1 MPDLGATFA
10 AWLATTAAQASAA
23 MGANAIVYNAVG
35 TAIQGAL
42 TSAAFWTATA
52 SVAYSSV
59 QMRKAAKAARAGLNK
74 GRTFMARSPTAPRQI
89 IYGQIKA
96 SGPIVFMDAMGTNNE
111 YVQIIVAL
119 AGHECQEIST
129 IYFNDDLL
137 TLDGS
142 GNVTSQSYGGY
153 ATVKKFLGTTGQTV
167 TLPSTSP
174 RWTTSHRLR
183 GICCVSVRLKWN
195 AEVFTQGTPN
205 ISALVKGKK
214 IYDPRTT
221 TTAYS
226 NNWALCVADYLTDS
240 SLGVGHQF
248 SELNDTALQAAANV
262 SDENV
267 NLDPSGTEKRYA
279 VNGAVLSNAAPGDV
293 LQQLIFSGAG
303 FCGYIGGSW
312 YIHAGAYRTPTITLD
327 ESNLR
332 GSISLQT
339 KLSRKDIFNAVKGV
353 YTSPDT
359 DWQPADYPAVTNATY
374 QAEDGERIWQDFE
387 WPFITSSSMA
397 QRVSKIGLE
406 RIRQEI
412 SVQLRCNLTAVTVQA
427 GDNIMVNNTRLGWT
441 NKVFEVLNS
450 KFVQETQDG
459 ALALGYDLDLRET
472 ASSVWDWANGEETV
486 VDPAPNTN
494 LPDPSTVAAPTGL
507 TLTSNST
514 TTSLQADG
522 SVIPRILVEWTA
534 PADEFVLSGGT
545 IRVEYKL
552 NAASEWNFWAYARG
566 DEVENYITAVVIG
579 QSYNVRIKSETVL
592 GTTSSW
598 VSATATAAGDLVAP
612 GTPANLTA
620 TAGAG
625 FISLDWDDV
634 AVSDLSEYG
643 VYRHTSN
650 VFGSATKVAEVRAS
664 RFIDAE
670 VATGTT
676 YYYWVTA
683 IDRSENEGTQSSS
696 ANAVATAPID
706 VTAPSTPSAPTYS
719 SEGTYLSG
727 DGTVFAF
734 VVIDTPA
741 LPSGAIA
748 LDVLY
753 RIDGSASWILADQIA
768 TDTTA
773 RIDDLSPGVAYE
785 FAVRGVSNGGA
796 LSTVSTVLDRTAPNK
811 TTGPGVVTS
820 ITMTAANSAPFINT
834 TVSVAGD
841 WTSNIAWVKPSDKD
855 VSYYE
860 IKVTNTDSD
869 AAVDYRYTSYAGVS
883 LMTTED
889 THIDVKYNFSAP
901 VSGYVRI
908 RAYDITGNAGA
919 WASGGQINSSTRLN
933 GGAGDLAAQNSSATE
948 VSGIQT
954 GSGSSVVKIVARFEY
969 SEVKTLTGGSPT
981 ETVSFSLTN
990 RGFGTKPDQGQV
1002 QCASNSLISCRYNFD
1017 HASNSSTVAY
1027 VELQTIDGSNIPA
1040 GGQRFSLNLTEF
1052 N

>member
-89 IYGQIKA
+89 IYGQIKT

-129 IYFNDDLL
+129 IYFNDDAL

-142 GNVTSQSYGGY
+142 GNVVSSPYSGY

-195 AEVFTQGTPN
+195 AEVFPQGIPN

-811 TTGPGVVTS
+811 TGAPSAPTS
-820 ITMTAANSAPFINT
+820 ITAVGGQQSDYDGGPILVAGQLSYASQFDWTAPSDSDLAGYEWVVTIDNNTDAAANTMVGLGLSNFVTTTRGYYGINSIPLPLYFR
-834 TVSVAGD
+834 VRSVD
-841 WTSNIAWVKPSDKD
+841 
-855 VSYYE
+855 
-860 IKVTNTDSD
+860 
-869 AAVDYRYTSYAGVS
+869 R
-883 LMTTED
+883 
-889 THIDVKYNFSAP
+889 
-901 VSGYVRI
+901 
-908 RAYDITGNAGA
+908 TGNTSA
-919 WASGGQINSSTRLN
+919 WAAFA
-933 GGAGDLAAQNSSATE
+933 AGDLRSPAYLGFASGDMVVQDSDDISTSGVATGQSGTPTKILTRHSAYT
-948 VSGIQT
+948 T
-954 GSGSSVVKIVARFEY
+954 R
-969 SEVKTLTGGSPT
+969 TLTGGSPT
-981 ETVSFSLTN
+981 ETVDYSLTGL
-990 RGFGTKPDQGQV
+990 GFSTSPDGGDAIINATGMISHYNKGDA
-1002 QCASNSLISCRYNFD
+1002 AST
-1017 HASNSSTVAY
+1017 STNARIYVA
-1027 VELQTIDGSNIPA
+1027 TTDGSNITS
-1040 GGQRFSLNLTEF
+1040 GTYGF
-1052 N
+1052 NIIMEQD